1 MFLCTFLY
9 SVCIS
14 GVIIKLQKMVWTN
27 YDTYR
32 HIANQSHVKATM
44 SSNISIQRIC
54 EFCGN
59 EFTARTTV
67 TKYCQHRCASMA
79 YKARTRNS
87 NIKRSNFETA
97 KSVSIPI
104 AAVQAKDFLK
114 VEEVCGL
121 LGISRSTVS
130 RAIKENRL
138 RAIRFGRRI
147 IIKRTDIDGLFS

>member
-1 MFLCTFLY
+1 
-9 SVCIS
+9 
-14 GVIIKLQKMVWTN
+14 
-27 YDTYR
+27 
-32 HIANQSHVKATM
+32 M
-44 SSNISIQRIC
+44 SSNISIQRTC

-87 NIKRSNFETA
+87 KIKKSNFETV

-138 RAIRFGRRI
+138 NAVRFGRRI
-147 IIKRTDIDGLFS
+147 VIKRTDIDRLFS